1 MNRGVPPHPKPWPS
15 DNHLDDE
22 LLASGDNRNV
32 ADEFRYWKTSAIKQE
47 LQRRSFSLEI
57 AIDNRTR
64 DYNAGTIVRTANAL
78 GIKRVHIVGRRQWN
92 RRGAMVTDAYMEV
105 VYYDDIVSFVDY
117 SRQKN
122 KSLIAVDNV
131 ATSRKLKAVDLPLNS
146 ILLFGCEA
154 DGVSS
159 ELIEKANAVVEI
171 EQFGSTRSINV
182 GVAAGIVMYEWVRRN
197 QLV

>member
-15 DNHLDDE
+15 DNRLDDE

-105 VYYDDIVSFVDY
+105 VYYDDIVSFVGY

-122 KSLIAVDNV
+122 KNLIAVDNV
-131 ATSRKLKAVDLPLNS
+131 ATSRKLNEVDLPLNS

>member
-15 DNHLDDE
+15 DNRLDDE

-117 SRQKN
+117 SRHKN

-131 ATSRKLKAVDLPLNS
+131 ATSRKLNEVDLPLNS

-159 ELIEKANAVVEI
+159 ELTEKANAVVEI

-197 QLV
+197 RLV